1 MSQRILV
8 KGTQIAVPNSV
19 GAATSFSNATC
30 VRLINNANSGG
41 RTVTVAT
48 DQSGSTTI
56 GTFSLLAG
64 QTEYLEK
71 KSTDVVFVGGGT
83 DIQGTKVG
91 FTN

>member
-1 MSQRILV
+1 MTRLQI
-8 KGTQIAVPNSV
+8 KGTQIAVPTGV

-64 QTEYLEK
+64 QTEYLQK
-71 KSTDVVFVGGGT
+71 YPSNVIFVGGGT
-83 DIQGTKVG
+83 DVQGASVG
-91 FTN
+91 LTN

>member
-1 MSQRILV
+1 MPRLQI
-8 KGTQIAVPNSV
+8 KGTQIAVPTGV

-71 KSTDVVFVGGGT
+71 NPWEVVYVGGGT
-83 DIQGTKVG
+83 DIQGASVG